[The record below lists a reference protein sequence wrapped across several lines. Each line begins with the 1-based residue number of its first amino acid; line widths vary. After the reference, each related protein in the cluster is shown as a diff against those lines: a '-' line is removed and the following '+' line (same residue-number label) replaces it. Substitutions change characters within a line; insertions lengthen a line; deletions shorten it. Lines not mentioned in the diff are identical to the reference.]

1 MNEQVK
7 NPQEE
12 QELTDIEIAELAN
25 KKLKEKDVEIEKLKK
40 ELAKE
45 KLLSTAPEEEEGLK
59 SKEEYLEIL
68 SASNTSNYEYAEA
81 VVGLVD
87 LELSEGRPN
96 PLGSNGQEVYDF
108 FKDCLEECGDD
119 KSRFTAV
126 YQARLGPDDAKVA
139 MAYNK
144 RR

>member
-126 YQARLGPDDAKVA
+126 YQAKLGPDDAKVA

-144 RR
+144 RK